1 MKFLEAKRT
10 IALPLVIPILILFHT
25 AGLRAGPA
33 VQAWVERYHGP
44 VNSSDGAAA
53 LAVDL
58 AGNVYVTGSSA
69 ATNGFFD
76 YATIAYSS
84 AGAALWTNRY
94 HGAATNANYYPNAIA
109 VDGSN
114 GNVYVTG
121 EIDGFGGATIAYSSS
136 GAALWTNLFYG
147 GADALAVGVG
157 RSGNVY
163 VGGTPGGMEGSC
175 ALVAYAASGTPLWT
189 NLYRHF
195 SEGYASINALALDAQ
210 DNVYVTGASEDQ
222 DLSTHGT
229 TLAYSGAGTPLWTNR
244 YYDSLGGGIDG
255 FFAAGVDASNGN
267 VYVTGYSYDGEQLC
281 STVAYS
287 SAGTPLWTN
296 LYYGSGYENALAV
309 DSSRGTVYITADV
322 GGYITLAYSSAGT
335 PLWTNFYSA
344 GSNIGA
350 SASAVAVDSNGNV
363 IVSGYSYAD
372 GANLGYV
379 TIAYSSSG
387 IPLWTNIYKGPGN
400 TGGQV
405 PGPFCLG
412 VGPGGAVYVTGT
424 SGGTDGTDYA
434 TVKYVPAPDILFSA
448 INRLPNATCQL
459 MLSAPTNVAYR
470 LDASADLTNW
480 LTLTNFPPLPATS
493 LQYTDTL
500 APGFPTRFYRTV
512 WPP

>member
-1 MKFLEAKRT
+1 M
-10 IALPLVIPILILFHT
+10 LILLHT

-33 VQAWVERYHGP
+33 VRAWVQRYHGP
-44 VNSSDGAAA
+44 VSSEDGASA

-58 AGNVYVTGSSA
+58 VGDVYVTGASA
-69 ATNGFFD
+69 GTNGAFD

-94 HGAATNANYYPNAIA
+94 HGSATNANYKPNAIA

-121 EIDGFGGATIAYSSS
+121 EIEGFGGATVAYSSS
-136 GAALWTNLFYG
+136 GTPLWTNFFYSG
-147 GADALAVGVG
+147 GDALAVGVG
-157 RSGNVY
+157 HSGNVY
-163 VGGTPGGMEGSC
+163 VGGNGGGMGGSSV
-175 ALVAYAASGTPLWT
+175 LVAYAASGTPMWT
-189 NLYRHF
+189 NLYRYF
-195 SEGYASINALALDAQ
+195 SEGYASINALAVDAQ

-222 DLSTHGT
+222 NGSTHGI

-255 FFAAGVDASNGN
+255 FFAVGVDASNGN

-309 DSSRGTVYITADV
+309 DSTRGTVYITA
-322 GGYITLAYSSAGT
+322 GTGTLAYSSAGV

-344 GSNIGA
+344 GTNIDA
-350 SASAVAVDSNGNV
+350 SSSAVAVDSSGNV
-363 IVSGYSYAD
+363 IVSGDCWSATEASY
-372 GANLGYV
+372 LGYV
-379 TIAYSSSG
+379 TVAYSSSG
-387 IPLWTNIYKGPGN
+387 IPLWTNIYEGPGN

-412 VGPGGAVYVTGT
+412 VGPGGAVYVTGS
-424 SGGTDGTDYA
+424 SGGTDGINYA
-434 TVKYVPAPDILFSA
+434 TVKYVPAPNILFSA

-459 MLSAPTNVAYR
+459 LLTAPTNVAYR
-470 LDASADLTNW
+470 LDASADLINW
-480 LTLTNFPPLPATS
+480 LTLTNFPPLSATS